1 VHDPVQQRQGCRRR
15 DGRVGLVFDPAL
27 LINEYNKTE
36 FADTFGGLDR
46 VDVAVIASM
55 VTPELTVPLFG
66 DGEYGACLKA

>member
-1 VHDPVQQRQGCRRR
+1 M
-15 DGRVGLVFDPAL
+15 FSPAL

-46 VDVAVIASM
+46 VDVAVIAST

-66 DGEYGACLKA
+66 NAEYGAYLKA